1 MAVLLSSPDYP
12 ATLSRCHGRF
22 MAGTRPAPDDDGAR
36 CLFHFRL
43 LSNSIPCS
51 LGLTLGAV
59 DGEVLWLFCISI
71 PALWIPFRQLYSETS
86 DLPDAE
92 L

>member
-1 MAVLLSSPDYP
+1 MLPLMTMGHDALW
-12 ATLSRCHGRF
+12 
-22 MAGTRPAPDDDGAR
+22 
-36 CLFHFRL
+36 HFRL

-51 LGLTLGAV
+51 LGLTLRAV